1 MIFYGHTPVVNI
13 SVLTSVV
20 FGFIIVLRTF
30 VLNIIN
36 QKGLT
41 IVERTILHC
50 DMNNFYAS
58 VECMLDPKLRGH
70 PVAVGGDVEN
80 RHGIILAKNY
90 EAKKF
95 GIQTGEALWQA
106 KQKCRNL
113 IIVPPHYEEYLKYS
127 RLAHSIYEEY
137 TDLIEPYGMDE
148 VWMDISS
155 ASKPFSNGEKVA
167 NELRE
172 RMKFE
177 LGLTISVGVSFCK
190 VFAKL
195 GSDMKKPDAVT
206 VIPQDSF
213 RDLIWHLPAS
223 DLLGVGRATEKLL
236 GSYAIRTIGDL
247 ANAYPDL
254 IQRKLGKNGMVLLAF
269 ANGLDRSRVAKQDYE
284 PPMKSV
290 GHGITTMQDL
300 ENNAEV
306 WRIMLALTQDI
317 GKKLRL
323 YNKNAG
329 GVAIYIRY
337 VQDKQIA
344 GKQWQCQLPM
354 RTHSAAIIA
363 REAYSL
369 FERNYRWE
377 HPVRSVTVRAIN
389 LCSQDEPE
397 QIGFFMNPHEVDRR
411 ERLETAIE
419 EIRDR
424 FGKYSIQPACLCQQI
439 KMPTDREI
447 ELRMPTGL
455 FN

>member
-1 MIFYGHTPVVNI
+1 MT
-13 SVLTSVV
+13 T
-20 FGFIIVLRTF
+20 
-30 VLNIIN
+30 
-36 QKGLT
+36 
-41 IVERTILHC
+41 VERIILHC
-50 DMNNFYAS
+50 DMNTFYAS
-58 VECMLDPKLRGH
+58 VECMLNPSLKGH

-90 EAKKF
+90 EAKKY

-106 KQKCRNL
+106 KEKCKDL
-113 IIVPPHYEEYLKYS
+113 IIVPPNYEEYLKYS
-127 RLAHSIYEEY
+127 RLAHAIYEEY

-148 VWMDISS
+148 VFMDISS
-155 ASKPFSNGEKVA
+155 SSKPFCYGEQVA

-172 RMKFE
+172 RIRFE

-195 GSDMKKPDAVT
+195 GSDLKKPDAVT
-206 VIPQDSF
+206 VIPKDSF
-213 RDLIWHLPAS
+213 REQIWHLPAS
-223 DLLGVGRATEKLL
+223 DMVGVGRATGKLL
-236 GSYAIRTIGDL
+236 AGYGIRTIGDL

-254 IQRKLGKNGMVLLAF
+254 IQKKLGKNGMLLLAF
-269 ANGLDRSRVAKQDYE
+269 ANGEDRSRVARQDFE

-329 GVAIYIRY
+329 GVAIFVRY
-337 VQDKQIA
+337 VQDKQIF

-369 FERNYRWE
+369 FERNYKWE
-377 HPVRSVTVRAIN
+377 YPVRSVTVRAIN
-389 LCSQDEPE
+389 LCSQEEPE
-397 QIGFFMNPHEVDRR
+397 QIGFFMNPQEIDRR
-411 ERLETAIE
+411 ERLETVVE

-424 FGKYSIQPACLCQQI
+424 FGKYAIQPASLCQNI
-439 KMPTDREI
+439 KMPTDREV
-447 ELRMPTGL
+447 ELRMPTGM
-455 FN
+455 FS

>member
-1 MIFYGHTPVVNI
+1 M
-13 SVLTSVV
+13 
-20 FGFIIVLRTF
+20 
-30 VLNIIN
+30 
-36 QKGLT
+36 
-41 IVERTILHC
+41 ERTILHC

-58 VECMLDPKLRGH
+58 VECMLNPSLRGH

-106 KQKCRNL
+106 KQKCPKL
-113 IIVPPHYEEYLKYS
+113 IIAPPHYEEYLKYS
-127 RLAHSIYEEY
+127 RLAHSIYSEY

-148 VWMDISS
+148 VWMDVSGS
-155 ASKPFSNGEKVA
+155 TTAFGSGEKIA

-172 RMKFE
+172 RIKYE

-206 VIPQDSF
+206 VIPKNTF
-213 RDLIWHLPAS
+213 RDMIWNLPAS
-223 DLLGVGRATEKLL
+223 DMLGVGRATSKLL
-236 GSYAIRTIGDL
+236 SSYGIFTIGQL

-254 IQRKLGKNGMVLLAF
+254 MQRKLGKNGLILLAF
-269 ANGLDRSRVAKQDYE
+269 ANGEDRSKVAPQDYE

-306 WRIMLALTQDI
+306 WNVMLALTQDI
-317 GKKLRL
+317 GHKLRE
-323 YNKNAG
+323 YNKNAA
-329 GVAIYIRY
+329 GVAVYIRY
-337 VQDKQIA
+337 TQDKQLF
-344 GKQWQCQLPM
+344 GKQWQCQLPV

-363 REAYSL
+363 KEAYRL
-369 FERNYRWE
+369 FERSYTWE
-377 HPVRSVTVRAIN
+377 YPIRSVTVRAIN
-389 LCSQDEPE
+389 LCSQDLPE
-397 QIGFFMNPHEVDRR
+397 QLQFFADAAMVDRK
-411 ERLETAIE
+411 EKLESVIE
-419 EIRDR
+419 DIRRR
-424 FGKYSIQPACLCQQI
+424 FGKYSIQPACLCQDI

-447 ELRMPTGL
+447 ELRMPTGML
-455 FN
+455 Q

>member
-1 MIFYGHTPVVNI
+1 MT
-13 SVLTSVV
+13 T
-20 FGFIIVLRTF
+20 
-30 VLNIIN
+30 
-36 QKGLT
+36 
-41 IVERTILHC
+41 VERIILHC

-58 VECMLDPKLRGH
+58 VECMLNPSLKGH

-90 EAKKF
+90 EAKKY

-106 KQKCRNL
+106 KEKCKDL
-113 IIVPPHYEEYLKYS
+113 IIVPPNYEEYLKYS
-127 RLAHSIYEEY
+127 RLAHAIYEEY

-148 VWMDISS
+148 VFMDISS
-155 ASKPFSNGEKVA
+155 GSKPFCYGEQVA

-172 RMKFE
+172 RIKFE

-195 GSDMKKPDAVT
+195 GSDLKKPDAVT
-206 VIPQDSF
+206 VIPKDSF
-213 RDLIWHLPAS
+213 RELIWHLPAS
-223 DLLGVGRATEKLL
+223 DMVGVGRATGKLL
-236 GSYAIRTIGDL
+236 AGYGIRTIGDL

-254 IQRKLGKNGMVLLAF
+254 IQKKLGKNGMILLAF
-269 ANGLDRSRVAKQDYE
+269 ANGEDRSRVARQDFE

-337 VQDKQIA
+337 VRDKQIF

-363 REAYSL
+363 KEAYGL
-369 FERNYRWE
+369 FERNYKWAY
-377 HPVRSVTVRAIN
+377 PVRSVTVRAIS
-389 LCSQDEPE
+389 LCSQEEPE
-397 QIGFFMNPHEVDRR
+397 QIGFFMNPQEIDRR
-411 ERLETAIE
+411 ERLETVVE

-424 FGKYSIQPACLCQQI
+424 FGKYAIQPATLCQNI

-447 ELRMPTGL
+447 ELRMPTGM
-455 FN
+455 FS